1 MIFHQAHT
9 NFLEY
14 LEVIKNKS
22 QNTII
27 QYDRHLN
34 KFYEYLEDKNI
45 DSNNF
50 EVEKITLDLAEWFR
64 TYLYKSASKSISI
77 KTANAYMISLR
88 AFLKYCEKKWIKS
101 LSPTAIDLIKADPRM
116 VEYLTKDELER
127 LFEAPNL
134 NTIIWLRDLAI
145 MKMIYSTGLRISELT
160 NLNIKDVDL
169 KRLEFWVRW
178 KGKKVR
184 VVYLTEDSAK
194 LIKKYLEKRSD
205 NFDALFIRHN
215 IKTENLQ
222 ITDEVYWEK
231 MRLSRFFIT
240 TMIKKYAQKAFILKN
255 ISAHTLRHSFATT
268 LLSNGAWIRD
278 VQEMLGHSSITTTQ
292 VYTHVTNPQLKN
304 AHKKFMK

>member
-1 MIFHQAHT
+1 MIFHQIHT
-9 NFLEY
+9 SFLEY

-22 QNTII
+22 QNTIV

-45 DSNNF
+45 DSNKF
-50 EVEKITLDLAEWFR
+50 EVEKISLDLTEWFR
-64 TYLYKSASKSISI
+64 TYLYKSAKKSISI

-88 AFLKYCEKKWIKS
+88 AFLKYCEKKWITS

-116 VEYLTKDELER
+116 VEYLTKEELER
-127 LFEAPNL
+127 LFSAPSKE
-134 NTIIWLRDLAI
+134 TVIWLRDLAI
-145 MKMIYSTGLRISELT
+145 MEMIYSTGLRISELT

-184 VVYLTEDSAK
+184 VVYLTKNSAE
-194 LIKKYLEKRSD
+194 LIKNYLNSRSD
-205 NFDALFIRHN
+205 NFEALFIRHN
-215 IKTENLQ
+215 VKNENLK

-240 TMIKKYAQKAFILKN
+240 TMIKKYALKAFILKN

-268 LLSNGAWIRD
+268 LLSNWAWIRD

-304 AHKKFMK
+304 AHKKFMR

>member
-34 KFYEYLEDKNI
+34 KFSEYLEDKDI
-45 DSNNF
+45 DSNKF
-50 EVEKITLDLAEWFR
+50 SVDKITLDLSEGFR
-64 TYLYKSASKSISI
+64 TYLYKSAQKSISI

-88 AFLKYCEKKWIKS
+88 AFLKYCEKKWIKW

-127 LFEAPNL
+127 LFLAPSKE
-134 NTIIWLRDLAI
+134 TIIGIRDIAI
-145 MKMIYSTGLRISELT
+145 MEMIYSTWLRISELT

-178 KGKKVR
+178 KWKKVR
-184 VVYLTEDSAK
+184 VVYLTENSAK
-194 LIKKYLEKRSD
+194 LIKIYLEKRQDHLSP
-205 NFDALFIRHN
+205 LFIRHN
-215 IKTENLQ
+215 VKTDQ
-222 ITDEVYWEK
+222 IDVLEDEK

-240 TMIKKYAQKAFILKN
+240 TMIKKHAIKAFILKN

-268 LLSNGAWIRD
+268 LLSNWAWIRD
-278 VQEMLGHSSITTTQ
+278 VQEMLGHSSISTTQ
-292 VYTHVTNPQLKN
+292 VYTHVTNPQLKSS
-304 AHKKFMK
+304 HKKFMK